1 MTGTKLGTA
10 QVVTIPDNMV
20 EAIARAIVDHDDGE
34 LWRFGIACIVRNVR
48 RLHETGDAEQAY
60 CQEVEE
66 DARSYLWES
75 LRYKVRQ
82 LAGRTDLAPADLSR
96 LIVAS
101 AAKHATWRARRAAS
115 AARRL
120 SGSKGAVSEPC
131 ATDCPVD
138 ERPERGWIVAEFVG
152 RVKTDD
158 SAAGAKLAAQLKAA
172 AILAASGVSTRGI
185 GDALGVSHE
194 TARKRLALLA
204 EFLPGKRRPT
214 EDETELSLAELE
226 LTVGA
231 QFVRRKIARRRAADM
246 AASEEARRAASERH
260 LGAGRIRRRGAV
272 GAASYVA
279 SGEKI
284 MRGGFRRPGLSRQ
297 SAELIVWRDA
307 RYVARL
313 LDGLRPLGGRVV
325 DWQAA
330 SVESAPLSV
339 MLAAPA
345 APQVDKAAA
354 QSFYDAPR
362 FTAAAH
368 RMAAR
373 IQERRAAS
381 AAGSAASGENF
392 VDG

>member
-1 MTGTKLGTA
+1 MS
-10 QVVTIPDNMV
+10 DDRV
-20 EAIARAIVDHDDGE
+20 EEIARAIVAHDDGK
-34 LWRFGIACIVRNVR
+34 LWQFGLACIAKSVR
-48 RLHETGDAEQAY
+48 RLRETGEAEQAY

-82 LAGRTDLAPADLSR
+82 LAMRTDLAPADLSR

-120 SGSKGAVSEPC
+120 SGGKGSVSEPC

-138 ERPERGWIVAEFVG
+138 ERPARGWDVAEFVG
-152 RVKTDD
+152 RVRTDD
-158 SAAGAKLAAQLKAA
+158 SAAGRKLAAQLKAA

-226 LTVGA
+226 LTAGA
-231 QFVRRKIARRRAADM
+231 QFVRRIVARRRAAAV
-246 AASEEARRAASERH
+246 AASEDARRAASERH

-272 GAASYVA
+272 GAAEFSA

-284 MRGGFRRPGLSRQ
+284 MRGGFRRPGLFRQ
-297 SAELIVWRDA
+297 AAELIVWRDA

-313 LDGLRPLGGRVV
+313 LDGLRPIGGRIV
-325 DWQAA
+325 DWQAPA

-339 MLAAPA
+339 MLASPVV
-345 APQVDKAAA
+345 QVDKAAA
-354 QSFYDAPR
+354 QAAYDAPR
-362 FTAAAH
+362 FEAAAH
-368 RMAAR
+368 RMAWR
-373 IQERRAAS
+373 IAERRAAS